1 MPRRTVKAKLTSHA
15 GSSLCHWLWS
25 SVETSNTPVI
35 TKLRFPS
42 REGQSTGLTE
52 RLPYSR
58 PVARVLAAFLLLSSI
73 AGCASVPL
81 LIREPPADNPTL
93 ADVQTNPPAFMNRRV
108 RWGGIIVST
117 RSVENGTEV
126 EILAKALGND
136 GRPEPGDVSLG
147 RFLVNSDG
155 FLDPAVYSAG
165 REVTVY
171 GGLQNALVRNIGTR
185 PYLYPLVKA
194 VQLYLWTEQSY
205 DDWYSP
211 FHFGFGV
218 GVGI

>member
-1 MPRRTVKAKLTSHA
+1 MK
-15 GSSLCHWLWS
+15 G
-25 SVETSNTPVI
+25 
-35 TKLRFPS
+35 
-42 REGQSTGLTE
+42 
-52 RLPYSR
+52 
-58 PVARVLAAFLLLSSI
+58 VLAAFLLLPSLV
-73 AGCASVPL
+73 GCASVPL
-81 LIREPPADNPTL
+81 LIREPPADNPIL
-93 ADVQTNPPAFMNRRV
+93 ADVQTNPTAFRNRRV

-171 GGLQNALVRNIGTR
+171 GVLQNALVRNIGTR
-185 PYLYPLVKA
+185 PYLYPLVDA
-194 VQLYLWTEQSY
+194 AQLYLWTEQNDYGY

-211 FHFGFGV
+211 FHFGFGI
-218 GVGI
+218 GIGI

>member
-1 MPRRTVKAKLTSHA
+1 MK
-15 GSSLCHWLWS
+15 G
-25 SVETSNTPVI
+25 
-35 TKLRFPS
+35 
-42 REGQSTGLTE
+42 
-52 RLPYSR
+52 
-58 PVARVLAAFLLLSSI
+58 VLAALLLLSSLG
-73 AGCASVPL
+73 GCASVPL

-93 ADVQTNPPAFMNRRV
+93 ADVQTNPTAFMNRRV

-171 GGLQNALVRNIGTR
+171 GVLQNVLVRNIGTR

-194 VQLYLWTEQSY
+194 AQLYVWTEQSDYGY